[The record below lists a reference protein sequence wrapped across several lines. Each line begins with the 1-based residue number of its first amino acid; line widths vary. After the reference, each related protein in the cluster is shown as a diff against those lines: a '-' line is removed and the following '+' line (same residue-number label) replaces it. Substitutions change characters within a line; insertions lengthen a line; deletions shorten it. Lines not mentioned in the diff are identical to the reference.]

1 MKSIIDICN
10 VNTSNSLHSL
20 YEASLLDNVISEA
33 SLLDIEN
40 TLSLDNP
47 FTAKLWNDL
56 CVNPNK
62 NNNGEKALKTI
73 EAIIT
78 SEGKV
83 YVKKP
88 NKWGQIAPSGRK
100 PLIQMS
106 YSKSIQGND
115 VKKIIDAIVVYDNK
129 HKRLIYVSQYK
140 PFINKTLEQVCFD
153 RLLFDKPNNLTSD
166 VYEVPEV
173 LLPFVQKIFEFTDTL
188 K

>member
-1 MKSIIDICN
+1 MKSIIDI
-10 VNTSNSLHSL
+10 
-20 YEASLLDNVISEA
+20 YETSLLDNAISEA

-40 TLSLDNP
+40 TLSLNNP
-47 FTAKLWNDL
+47 FTERLWNDL

-62 NNNGEKALKTI
+62 NDNGKKALKTI
-73 EAIIT
+73 EDIIT

-106 YSKSIQGND
+106 YSRLIQGND
-115 VKKIIDAIVVYDNK
+115 IKKLMDAIVVYDNK
-129 HKRLIYVSQYK
+129 RKRLIYVSQFK
-140 PFINKTLEQVCFD
+140 PFINKTLEQVLFD
-153 RLLFDKPNNLTSD
+153 HLLFDKPNNLTSE

-188 K
+188 R